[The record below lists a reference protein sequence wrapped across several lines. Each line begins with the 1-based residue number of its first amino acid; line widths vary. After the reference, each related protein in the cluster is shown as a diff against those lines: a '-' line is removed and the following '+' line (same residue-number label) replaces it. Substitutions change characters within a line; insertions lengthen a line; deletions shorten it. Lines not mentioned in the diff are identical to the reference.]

1 MNKVYP
7 SGATHPATEWDTLT
21 GAQDLVTTRPSYD
34 PANFH
39 TEVRLPRQ
47 LVVLRGGDLEYA
59 DVNGNSSGVI
69 AVSPAML
76 PFYLSVQPSALLG
89 GTTAQ
94 VLVLW

>member
-7 SGATHPATEWDTLT
+7 SGATHPATEWATLT

-34 PANFH
+34 PANFN
-39 TEVRLPRQ
+39 TETRLPRQ
-47 LVVLRGGDLEYA
+47 LVVVRLGDLEYA

-69 AVSPAML
+69 VVAAATV
-76 PFYLSVQPSALLG
+76 PFFLSVQPSALLG

>member
-7 SGATHPATEWDTLT
+7 SGATHPASEWVVLS
-21 GAQDLVTTRPSYD
+21 GAEDLVTTRPSYD

-47 LVVLRGGDLEYA
+47 LVVVRGGDLEYA